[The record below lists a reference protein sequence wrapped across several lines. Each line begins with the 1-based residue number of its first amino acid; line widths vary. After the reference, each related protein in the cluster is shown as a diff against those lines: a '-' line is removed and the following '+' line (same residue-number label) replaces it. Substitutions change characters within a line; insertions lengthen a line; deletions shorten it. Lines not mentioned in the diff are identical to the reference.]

1 MYDRQLLT
9 FVRTA
14 ECGSLTKAAEALY
27 LTSAAVMKQMNAL
40 EQRLGVTLMV
50 RSSQGVELTEAG
62 RYVYGEAKKI
72 IARCDSVVQRA
83 REL

>member
-27 LTSAAVMKQMNAL
+27 LTSAAVMKQMERPGAAPRRHAHGA
-40 EQRLGVTLMV
+40 QQPGRGADRSGTLCI
-50 RSSQGVELTEAG
+50 R
-62 RYVYGEAKKI
+62 
-72 IARCDSVVQRA
+72 
-83 REL
+83 

>member
-27 LTSAAVMKQMNAL
+27 LTSATV
-40 EQRLGVTLMV
+40 
-50 RSSQGVELTEAG
+50 
-62 RYVYGEAKKI
+62 I
-72 IARCDSVVQRA
+72 
-83 REL
+83 